1 MSELRTIIHRDLEWD
16 AGHRVFNHESKCNHL
31 HGHRYKAR
39 VFVTAAELDDLD
51 RVIDFGV
58 VKERLMPWI
67 NNHWDHAT
75 ILNSKDPLVPIL
87 LAADQRI
94 HVIECQNP
102 TAEVMARVLFQFAEM
117 LLPESIEVVGVR
129 LWETPNCG
137 AYYGELPCP
146 G

>member
-39 VFVTAAELDDLD
+39 IFVTAAKLDDLD

-58 VKERLMPWI
+58 VKGLLLPWI
-67 NNHWDHAT
+67 NKNWDHAT
-75 ILNSKDPLVPIL
+75 ILNSEDPLVPL
-87 LAADQRI
+87 LQGAGQNI
-94 HVIECQNP
+94 NIIEGENP
-102 TAEVMARVLFQFAEM
+102 TAEVMARVLFQYAEM
-117 LLPESIEVVGVR
+117 LLPETIDVVGVR
-129 LWETPNCG
+129 LWETPNCA
-137 AYYGELPCP
+137 AYYGEAPCP